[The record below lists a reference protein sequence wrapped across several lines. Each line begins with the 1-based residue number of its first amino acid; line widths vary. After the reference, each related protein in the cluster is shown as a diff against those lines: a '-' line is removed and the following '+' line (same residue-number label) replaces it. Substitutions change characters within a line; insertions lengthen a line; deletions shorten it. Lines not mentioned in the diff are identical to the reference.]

1 MESQIGKTKHSACT
15 ECQLVE
21 WAGMERNLR
30 PDSFLYMRD
39 GDADAEAAVDANDH
53 IDIVT

>member
-53 IDIVT
+53 SDIVT